1 MKGKHLRNNFKTHCR
16 GHGNEKKENYTSC
29 ILNRYST
36 KTRQIQSDESSSDD
50 IEFTYPADQ
59 ADGNQSN
66 HYQFE
71 AQSMPS
77 ASLDVHMTQTCSNV
91 NILNVDNFH
100 FQENPA
106 LLRLPGVTNG
116 TKNLFWYEDVQ
127 QARPTLNELR
137 SFFCNWSDTNINAHD
152 LGFLQRHAG
161 VTIVYP
167 EKIDED
173 LMRHGMSV
181 LLPQGSYLPANVK
194 VAATKLYKILMKML
208 FKGKRLTRTNQ
219 KQLVEVIQTTMNL
232 SANAESMQV
241 ASTIDLKNSKNTL
254 EKNIQ
259 VFEQIQVSVLWN
271 KCDDLVFFCDL
282 ILFVF

>member
-1 MKGKHLRNNFKTHCR
+1 
-16 GHGNEKKENYTSC
+16 
-29 ILNRYST
+29 
-36 KTRQIQSDESSSDD
+36 
-50 IEFTYPADQ
+50 
-59 ADGNQSN
+59 
-66 HYQFE
+66 
-71 AQSMPS
+71 
-77 ASLDVHMTQTCSNV
+77 
-91 NILNVDNFH
+91 
-100 FQENPA
+100 
-106 LLRLPGVTNG
+106 
-116 TKNLFWYEDVQ
+116 
-127 QARPTLNELR
+127 
-137 SFFCNWSDTNINAHD
+137 
-152 LGFLQRHAG
+152 
-161 VTIVYP
+161 
-167 EKIDED
+167 
-173 LMRHGMSV
+173 MSV

-282 ILFVF
+282 ILFFF